1 MSRTSL
7 AASFA
12 VAMSMGSP
20 LAAAPAKPV
29 TVVVLTRPTTVEAA
43 AQPDAATVA
52 EAMRYLDAVDFDG
65 NAMRTTEL
73 VVGTSLAAMVD
84 GLRKQFG
91 DVPEDLISQIKTA
104 VRDHAMKSMRETLP
118 DSKHKTAVLYA
129 TEFTRP
135 ELIRLRELESDPV
148 AVKARAKAREMQ
160 PRLMKIGI
168 DAMRPGQ
175 AELDAELK
183 RIVLDYVQS
192 HGGAVA
198 KTQS

>member
-118 DSKHKTAVLYA
+118 
-129 TEFTRP
+129 
-135 ELIRLRELESDPV
+135 ELETQD
-148 AVKARAKAREMQ
+148 
-160 PRLMKIGI
+160 
-168 DAMRPGQ
+168 
-175 AELDAELK
+175 
-183 RIVLDYVQS
+183 
-192 HGGAVA
+192 GGAVRHRIHPPRADPPARVGVGPGRRESAGKSQGDAA
-198 KTQS
+198 KADEDRHRCDAAWPS